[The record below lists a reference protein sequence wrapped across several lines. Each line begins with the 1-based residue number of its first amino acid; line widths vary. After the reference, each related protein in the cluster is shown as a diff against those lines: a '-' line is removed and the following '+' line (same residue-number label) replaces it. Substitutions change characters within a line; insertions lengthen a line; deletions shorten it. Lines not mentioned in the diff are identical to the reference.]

1 MSGNGDA
8 SVPADPPSDT
18 GAVTAVATSADDRAQ
33 SAADYG
39 LLPYPAMPVTLS
51 QPQHLAALATLFG
64 LDPPDVERASVLELG
79 CASGGNIIPLAARFP
94 RASFRGIDLSQRHI
108 DDGRKRIAE
117 LALENI
123 SLEQGDLTALDPAGQ
138 RFDYVIC
145 HGVFSWVPRAA
156 QDAIFRICRQVLA
169 PNGMA
174 TISYNVL
181 PGWHL
186 RMVIRD
192 LCRRYAGM
200 EGSPLRRVAR
210 ARAALRQI
218 AEASSETEP
227 YGQLLRLEARRLKD
241 VPSAYIM
248 GEFLTQ
254 DNAPCHVGDFIK
266 RAADDELD
274 YLCEADLSAA
284 VPPTLDPA
292 ICGRIASIAAT
303 DRAAAEQHID
313 FLTGRLFRSS
323 ILVRRQSATRLPA
336 APDPDRLRALHVAS
350 PLRLDPAQSKDQ
362 LTVFTDQQAR
372 PITTG
377 EPLIQRAL
385 ARLAAAYPMTL
396 TLDELAADPER
407 GSEGLAEDEARVR
420 RAVLTI
426 VLAGRAAISV
436 LPLRVGRASQERP
449 RVWSVARAEAA
460 SVQPWV
466 TTLRHGAVPA
476 NPDPEDASAASRRDQ
491 DRPRCGHGSSKPSG
505 RRAPGAGTPA
515 DQPLPSPEAP
525 ARGGRTVR

>member
-1 MSGNGDA
+1 
-8 SVPADPPSDT
+8 
-18 GAVTAVATSADDRAQ
+18 
-33 SAADYG
+33 
-39 LLPYPAMPVTLS
+39 MPVTLS

-79 CASGGNIIPLAARFP
+79 CASAGNIIPLAARFP

-123 SLEQGDLTALDPAGQ
+123 GLQQGDLTTLELAEQ

-145 HGVFSWVPRAA
+145 HGVFSWVPKAA
-156 QDAIFRICRQVLA
+156 QDAIFRICRQTLA
-169 PNGMA
+169 PNGMVA
-174 TISYNVL
+174 ISYNVL

-192 LCRRYAGM
+192 LCRHYAGA
-200 EGSPLRRVAR
+200 EGSPQRRVAR

-248 GEFLTQ
+248 GEFLTR

-266 RAADDELD
+266 RAADEELD

-292 ICGRIASIAAT
+292 IRDRIASIAAT
-303 DRAAAEQHID
+303 DRPAAEQHID

-323 ILVRRQSATRLPA
+323 ILVRRQSASRLPP
-336 APDPDRLRALHVAS
+336 APDPDRLHSLHVAS
-350 PLRLDPAQSKDQ
+350 PLRFDPALSKDQ
-362 LTVFTDQQAR
+362 LTVFTDLQAR

-377 EPLIQRAL
+377 EPAIQRAL

-396 TLDELAADPER
+396 SMDELAAD
-407 GSEGLAEDEARVR
+407 SETESLVEDGARVR

-426 VLAGRAAISV
+426 VLAGRATVSV
-436 LPLRVGRASQERP
+436 LPLRVGRAAEQRP

-460 SVQPWV
+460 SAQPWV

-476 NPDPEDASAASRRDQ
+476 NPVLRILLPHLDGTNDRGALRALLVDALRGGALRVPEL
-491 DRPRCGHGSSKPSG
+491 
-505 RRAPGAGTPA
+505 PA
-515 DQPLPSPEAP
+515 DPSPGRLAELAEEYVEQALHHLERNALLEADAGHAKNSP
-525 ARGGRTVR
+525 REL